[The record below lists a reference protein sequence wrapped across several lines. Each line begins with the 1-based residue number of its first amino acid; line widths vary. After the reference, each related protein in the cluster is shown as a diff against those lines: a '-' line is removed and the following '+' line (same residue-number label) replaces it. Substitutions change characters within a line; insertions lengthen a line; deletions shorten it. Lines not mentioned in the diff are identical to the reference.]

1 MTASQIKAQIE
12 AQLKAQSGSSRLMVH
27 AKGEGSMGG
36 AAGVHI
42 GTVDQIE
49 NGNYIK
55 LTPDAAN
62 DEPCWIPLDWVES
75 VDSKAVYLYKTAAEV
90 KAELTDE
97 SPQTIATKKVEA
109 ERDPISGAG
118 IG

>member
-12 AQLKAQSGSSRLMVH
+12 AQLKTQSANRLMVH
-27 AKGEGSMGG
+27 AKGEGNMEG

-55 LTPDAAN
+55 LAQEDSPN
-62 DEPCWIPLDWVES
+62 GEPRWIPMDWVES
-75 VDSKAVYLYKTAAEV
+75 VDAKAIYLHKTAAEV
-90 KAELTDE
+90 EAELSDE
-97 SPQTIATKKVEA
+97 SPQEAATKKIEA
-109 ERDPISGAG
+109 ERDPMSGAG